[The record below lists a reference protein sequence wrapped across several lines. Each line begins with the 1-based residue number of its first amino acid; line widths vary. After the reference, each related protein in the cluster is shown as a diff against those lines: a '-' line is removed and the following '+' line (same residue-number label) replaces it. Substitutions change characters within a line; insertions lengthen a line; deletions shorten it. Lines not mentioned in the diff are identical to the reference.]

1 MRTLP
6 LAAALLAITAVGC
19 KKAPDPVAPATPPA
33 TTAPAAPAVDPNAVV
48 DNVTIEGNDQMQY
61 SVNAFTVKAGSQVT
75 VTLRNVGQLPKN
87 AMGHNFVLL
96 NSGSDVKTY
105 AEVAFGAATTDYIPA
120 NPPVPVIAHTK
131 LLGPGE
137 SDTITFTAPTAGQY
151 PYLCSFPG
159 HYGVMQGVMTVV
171 D

>member
-6 LAAALLAITAVGC
+6 LAAALLAVAAAGC
-19 KKAPDPVAPATPPA
+19 KKAPDPAAPATTETP
-33 TTAPAAPAVDPNAVV
+33 APAAPAPAANAVV

-61 SVNAFTVKAGSQVT
+61 STKAFTVKAGTQVT
-75 VTLRNVGQLPKN
+75 VTLKNVGQLPK
-87 AMGHNFVLL
+87 AQMGHNFVLL

-105 AEVAFGAATTDYIPA
+105 ADAAMGAQASDYIPA

-151 PYLCSFPG
+151 PFLCSFPG
-159 HYGVMQGVMTVV
+159 HYGMMQGVMTVV